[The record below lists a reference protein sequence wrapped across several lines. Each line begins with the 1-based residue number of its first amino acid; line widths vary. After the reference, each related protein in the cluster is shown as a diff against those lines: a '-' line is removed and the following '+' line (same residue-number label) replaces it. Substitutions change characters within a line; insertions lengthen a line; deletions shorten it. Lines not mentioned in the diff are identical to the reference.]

1 MRTTS
6 TLGALALLAICPA
19 LLSLGCDTIKAKL
32 GKGGDAG
39 TAVAVAESEAGT
51 VAGAVAELDAG
62 PTAAAPVADDPPPK
76 NAASVAR
83 FGSENALGDAE
94 ATIKRPARVT
104 SAIPSGADV
113 AAIPAGTI
121 VKQVAEKGGFY
132 RVTFADPKEPTTRLT
147 GWVDKLAF
155 IDPASVAP
163 GATTAA
169 TAPKGKKPIKC
180 AAGLVLAGSDDKATP
195 VCSKKCSDDKECNG
209 GECEVSFLFDPDKLT
224 MLPAASSRTMVCIG
238 AKPAPIAS
246 SKVDAGAAPVL
257 TYNVGEAVMV
267 EWKNSWYPAKVI
279 AVGSGGK
286 YRIHYDGYGSE
297 WDEFVSPARMKK
309 K

>member
-6 TLGALALLAICPA
+6 TLGALTLLAIAPL
-19 LLSLGCDTIKAKL
+19 LLSLGCDRIKAKL

-39 TAVAVAESEAGT
+39 AAVAVADGDASAAS
-51 VAGAVAELDAG
+51 VAVADAG
-62 PTAAAPVADDPPPK
+62 GAAAVAVDPPPK

-94 ATIKRPARVT
+94 ATIKRPVRVT
-104 SAIPSGADV
+104 TAIPSGADV
-113 AAIPAGTI
+113 ASIPAGTI

-132 RVTFADPKEPTTRLT
+132 RVTFADPKEPTARLT

-163 GATTAA
+163 GAAGAA
-169 TAPKGKKPIKC
+169 KTKKPIKC
-180 AAGLVLAGSDDKATP
+180 AAGLVLAGSDEKATP
-195 VCSKKCSDDKECNG
+195 VCSKTCSDDKECSG
-209 GECEVSFLFDPDKLT
+209 GECEVAFLFDPDKLT

-238 AKPAPIAS
+238 AKPAPISS

-267 EWKNSWYPAKVI
+267 EWKNGWYPAKVI
-279 AVGSGGK
+279 ALGSGGK

-297 WDEFVSPARMKK
+297 WDEFVSAARMRKK
-309 K
+309 